1 MYFLRMQLPDAEGKV
16 KKHLG
21 ILEREVVSAE
31 KIISELLD
39 LGRPRKLHL
48 EPARIN
54 PIIEQALSR
63 AQLPQGVEVSTKL
76 KRLPPIMVDA
86 GQLGQVFLNI
96 ILNAAQAMPDGGHLD
111 ITSNRED
118 NSVVVKFQ
126 DSGSGIAAEDLD
138 MLFEPLF
145 TTKAR
150 GVGLGLTICKSI
162 MEALQGTIGVQS
174 ELGHGTTLTIRL
186 PIIKQG
192 EDNG

>member
-1 MYFLRMQLPDAEGKV
+1 
-16 KKHLG
+16 
-21 ILEREVVSAE
+21 
-31 KIISELLD
+31 
-39 LGRPRKLHL
+39 
-48 EPARIN
+48 
-54 PIIEQALSR
+54 
-63 AQLPQGVEVSTKL
+63 
-76 KRLPPIMVDA
+76 
-86 GQLGQVFLNI
+86 
-96 ILNAAQAMPDGGHLD
+96 MPDGGHLD